1 MQNVSSR
8 FWLISL
14 RIMSSRCIHVV
25 ACYRISCPLHIA
37 ERYSSVCVYVCMYV
51 CVYVC
56 VCIYIY
62 IYITICLAIH
72 PSMDIFI
79 VSTFWPP
86 WILLLWTSICSSPW
100 LQLFRPYN
108 KELKCRITCEFYSLF
123 FFFFLQNY
131 HTVFSADAVL
141 CFHQRHTRIP
151 ISLHSHQV
159 HQNL

>member
-1 MQNVSSR
+1 MQNLSSR

-14 RIMSSRCIHVV
+14 RIMSSRCIRVV
-25 ACYRISCPLHIA
+25 ACYRISCPLHIT
-37 ERYSSVCVYVCMYV
+37 ERYSSVYVYVCMYV
-51 CVYVC
+51 CVCVC
-56 VCIYIY
+56 VCVCVYD
-62 IYITICLAIH
+62 TICLAIH
-72 PSMDIFI
+72 PAMDIFI

-86 WILLLWTSICSSPW
+86 WILLLWTSICASPW

-123 FFFFLQNY
+123 VFLQNY
-131 HTVFSADAVL
+131 QTVFSADAVL
-141 CFHQRHTRIP
+141 YFHQQHIKIP